1 MDFDLAQGTAGS
13 IKGIRQVG
21 GVPAAATGCQ
31 AGILRWAA
39 VFALRPCHLL
49 SCPVAVLASPC
60 VTFSACCPLL
70 PHPPPTHS
78 RTHAMLPCGAFLPAT
93 LQWITN
99 EYLHC
104 GIREAGVHIFEKLL
118 NMARGGIL
126 LR

>member
-1 MDFDLAQGTAGS
+1 MFVDFDLAQGTAGS

-21 GVPAAATGCQ
+21 GVAAAATGCQ

-39 VFALRPCHLL
+39 IFALRPCHLRLL
-49 SCPVAVLASPC
+49 SWQALVSPSQPAAPPV
-60 VTFSACCPLL
+60 T
-70 PHPPPTHS
+70 PPPTHPS
-78 RTHAMLPCGAFLPAT
+78 HPMRPCRAFLPAT